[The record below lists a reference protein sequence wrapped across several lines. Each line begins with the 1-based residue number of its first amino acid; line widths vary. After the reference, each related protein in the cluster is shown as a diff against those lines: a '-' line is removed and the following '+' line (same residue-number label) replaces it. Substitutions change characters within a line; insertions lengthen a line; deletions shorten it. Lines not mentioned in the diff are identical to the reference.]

1 MSESGEQVE
10 VSPELAHVVE
20 LLRGMDDEPVD
31 TVAAPTDLWSR
42 IDAAVRAD
50 EPTDG
55 SGAIGAGTVVEYRI
69 DRDDV
74 VVAVGADWVEF
85 ARENEAHELA
95 AAPTGRTLWD
105 SIDDESLRD
114 LWRAAV
120 AKVRSSATP
129 ITLPFRCDGPNARR
143 WFEMTLT
150 PLDDDAVC
158 FRSELVFEMA
168 RPELPVLLRHVERDD
183 DAGVVEICTW
193 CASGND
199 GGVWRPVEELLSRQ
213 RLLEADPPP
222 AVTHGICPDC
232 VEEMS
237 AQLLIPQR

>member
-1 MSESGEQVE
+1 MSDSAEPIE
-10 VSPELAHVVE
+10 VDPELARVVGV
-20 LLRGMDDEPVD
+20 LRGLADEPVE
-31 TVAAPTDLWSR
+31 TVAAPEDLWSR
-42 IDAAVRAD
+42 IEAAVGAG

-105 SIDDESLRD
+105 AIGDESLRD

-150 PLDDDAVC
+150 PLDDGAVS

-168 RPELPVLLRHVERDD
+168 RPELPVLLRHVERND

-199 GGVWRPVEELLSRQ
+199 GGVWRPVEELLARQ

-222 AVTHGICPDC
+222 AVAHGICPGC

-237 AQLLIPQR
+237 AQLLVPRA